1 MIEIKN
7 INVSYNQQIVFKD
20 SQIIIPDGQLTAI
33 NGKSGSGK
41 TTLFYII
48 GLISCAK
55 GYEYSYN
62 GRNIDITD
70 DHLKSTLRKS
80 KIGFVFQDKNL
91 HEYLTIEEN
100 LKLYCLIAGLEYTQ
114 EKANTLLEKVHLTID
129 PQTKTEVLSGG
140 EKQRAAIARAIITH
154 PLILIC
160 DEPTGNL
167 DSENSHEVLT
177 YLSKLNE
184 EGTAI
189 ILVTHDS
196 MIASYAKKFMYLRD
210 GTIHTVISRNDAS
223 QEEFFQA
230 IVEVTTQDSL
240 RKRFM
245 QGGV

>member
-1 MIEIKN
+1 MRFWDVNGGEIKISNENIKN
-7 INVSYNQQIVFKD
+7 INTSSLRDMESYVTQDTYLFNDTIANNIGIAKENATMEE
-20 SQIIIPDGQLTAI
+20 IIEASKKASLHEFIEKLP
-33 NGKSGSGK
+33 
-41 TTLFYII
+41 
-48 GLISCAK
+48 K
-55 GYEYSYN
+55 GYETNVGELGDS
-62 GRNIDITD
+62 
-70 DHLKSTLRKS
+70 
-80 KIGFVFQDKNL
+80 
-91 HEYLTIEEN
+91 
-100 LKLYCLIAGLEYTQ
+100 
-114 EKANTLLEKVHLTID
+114 
-129 PQTKTEVLSGG
+129 LSGG